1 MRHRTALLALL
12 VALPGEVRAEPAP
25 AAPPAST
32 SLAEVSGT
40 VVALDLQ
47 RHRVTVATEGGPLEL
62 SWDRNTLIYRPGGAT
77 TAAALT
83 PGSALKAGLDP
94 ARNAYWIQVRQ
105 APAEPPAGAGRSPAP
120 AGG

>member
-1 MRHRTALLALL
+1 MRHRTALLAIW
-12 VALPGEVRAEPAP
+12 VALPALGRGEPAP

-40 VVALDLQ
+40 VLALDLQ

-62 SWDRNTLIYRPGGAT
+62 TWDRNTLIYRPGGAT

-83 PGSALKAGLDP
+83 PGAAVKAGLDP
-94 ARNAYWIQVRQ
+94 AGNAYWIQVRQ
-105 APAEPPAGAGRSPAP
+105 APAAP
-120 AGG
+120 AGENSPARLPP